1 MSERYWVIGGEFETT
16 AFDRLLDGTKRI
28 LGPYRDVDD
37 AKKAWEHVAVETR
50 SICNAR
56 FTIVREGLALG

>member
-1 MSERYWVIGGEFETT
+1 MSERYWVIGGEFETI

-50 SICNAR
+50 SVCTAR